1 MWRGVV
7 VVGACLTLGGCGFS
21 TRRAAPPLPS
31 RPGAT
36 QQGVASW
43 YGPGF
48 HGEATTSGEIYD
60 QYSMTAAHPTLPL
73 GTRVDVTNLL
83 NARTVE
89 VRINDR
95 GPFVGDR
102 VIDLSYAAAQ
112 KLDMIG
118 PGTAPVRIEVLDA
131 PGDHLPTAAYAVQVG
146 AFADFGN
153 ATELQRRLSASLA
166 RVYIAP
172 VGIEHGRYYR
182 VRVGPFANRQDAIRA
197 ANALTGLGLRPVV
210 MEDGIVAQ

>member
-7 VVGACLTLGGCGFS
+7 VVGTCLTLGGCGFS
-21 TRRAAPPLPS
+21 TRRSAPPLPP

-36 QQGVASW
+36 EEGVASW

-73 GTRVDVTNLL
+73 GTRVDVTNLR

-131 PGDHLPTAAYAVQVG
+131 PGDRLPAAAYAVQLG
-146 AFADFGN
+146 AFADYDN
-153 ATELQRRLSASLA
+153 ATELQRRLSARLA
-166 RVYIAP
+166 GVYIAP
-172 VGIEHGRYYR
+172 FDGQRSRYYR
-182 VRVGPFANRQDAIRA
+182 VRIGPFANRTDAVRA
-197 ANALTGLGLRPVV
+197 ANGLAGLGLRPVV
-210 MEDGIVAQ
+210 MEDGVVGQ